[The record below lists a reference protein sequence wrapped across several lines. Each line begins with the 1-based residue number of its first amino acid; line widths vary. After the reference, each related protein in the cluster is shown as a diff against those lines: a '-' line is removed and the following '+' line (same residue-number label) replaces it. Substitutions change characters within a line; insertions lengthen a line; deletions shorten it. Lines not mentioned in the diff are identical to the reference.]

1 MSHLALFL
9 LGPPRIERDGVVI
22 NMDTRKAVALIAYLA
37 VTRQRHTRDALA
49 TLLWPEYDQANARSA
64 LRRTLS
70 TLNKA
75 LAGNW
80 LDIEREAIGLAQS
93 SSLWLDVDEFNKRL
107 AESRK
112 HAHPAP
118 ERCPVCL
125 KLLTEAV
132 SLYRGDFMAGF
143 SLRDSASFDDWQFF
157 QADSLRSDL
166 ANALEQLAHCHTV
179 QNNFEAAITY
189 ARRWLALD
197 RLHEPAHRQLMQLY
211 AWAGQRAAAIRQYRE
226 CVQVLE
232 QELGVSPLEST
243 TQLYQLIKE
252 NQIPS
257 PPIQP
262 WPVQEGGAR
271 KPRAEASSR
280 PYYPRRRLVGP

>member
-1 MSHLALFL
+1 
-9 LGPPRIERDGVVI
+9 
-22 NMDTRKAVALIAYLA
+22 
-37 VTRQRHTRDALA
+37 
-49 TLLWPEYDQANARSA
+49 
-64 LRRTLS
+64 
-70 TLNKA
+70 
-75 LAGNW
+75 
-80 LDIEREAIGLAQS
+80 
-93 SSLWLDVDEFNKRL
+93 
-107 AESRK
+107 
-112 HAHPAP
+112 
-118 ERCPVCL
+118 
-125 KLLTEAV
+125 
-132 SLYRGDFMAGF
+132 MAGF
-143 SLRDSASFDDWQFF
+143 SLRDSANFDDWQFF
-157 QADSLRSDL
+157 QADSLRSEL
-166 ANALEQLAHCHTV
+166 AKALEQLAHCHTI

-197 RLHEPAHRQLMQLY
+197 RLHEPAHRYLMQLY

-280 PYYPRRRLVGP
+280 PY

>member
-9 LGPPRIERDGVVI
+9 LGPPRIERDGDVI
-22 NMDTRKAVALIAYLA
+22 NVDTRKATALIAYLA
-37 VTRQRHTRDALA
+37 ITRQRHTRDALA

-80 LDIEREAIGLAQS
+80 LDIEREAIGLAQH
-93 SSLWLDVDEFNKRL
+93 SSLWLDVDEFNNCL

-112 HAHPAP
+112 HAHPAL
-118 ERCPVCL
+118 ETCPVCL

-143 SLRDSASFDDWQFF
+143 SLRDSANFDDWQFF

-166 ANALEQLAHCHTV
+166 ANTLEQLAHCHTI
-179 QNNFEAAITY
+179 QHNFEAAITY
-189 ARRWLALD
+189 ASRWLALD
-197 RLHEPAHRQLMQLY
+197 QLHEPAHRYLMQLY
-211 AWAGQRAAAIRQYRE
+211 AWAGQRAAAIRQYRD
-226 CVQVLE
+226 LPW
-232 QELGVSPLEST
+232 S
-243 TQLYQLIKE
+243 QL
-252 NQIPS
+252 
-257 PPIQP
+257 PI
-262 WPVQEGGAR
+262 
-271 KPRAEASSR
+271 SIN
-280 PYYPRRRLVGP
+280 